1 MKVGL
6 ILGVCLFLNVY
17 TDSQLLFK
25 ATDFGLAVRQL
36 ESQTLG
42 WLFAVAT
49 LKSRGWVSLALLL
62 PAQLCHPLGQR
73 WRETEEREAD
83 IWTGNVKTHSLQG
96 SHANHFHFRHHTH
109 HTTSPYK
116 LAPWNWQTAT
126 QAFCC
131 LLESQ
136 CKYSKL
142 ACASRADC
150 EASTL
155 DKAQIATFPDIATIR
170 CFPAA
175 DGWIHLS
182 LIF

>member
-6 ILGVCLFLNVY
+6 LLGVCLFLNVY

-25 ATDFGLAVRQL
+25 ATDFGLAVCQL

-96 SHANHFHFRHHTH
+96 STQITSISDITHTTLPRHINWHRGTDKQQLKRFAVYWRVNVSTQNLRALNAWAEQIVRPAHSIKPKQPHFHRHSNNTLF
-109 HTTSPYK
+109 S
-116 LAPWNWQTAT
+116 
-126 QAFCC
+126 CC
-131 LLESQ
+131 S
-136 CKYSKL
+136 
-142 ACASRADC
+142 
-150 EASTL
+150 
-155 DKAQIATFPDIATIR
+155 
-170 CFPAA
+170 
-175 DGWIHLS
+175 
-182 LIF
+182 